1 MHVAIAK
8 GGNILLVSVTDG
20 IIVVETGAAVDKDMI
35 YPCTEQAGGFEG
47 EVAGE
52 FVGDES
58 YESIDEKQDYHHPF
72 KEGISQEMWNVFN
85 SLLNDQLHQF
95 HRHIGQTK
103 NNTTGYV
110 RKNVEWDR
118 IMS

>member
-20 IIVVETGAAVDKDMI
+20 IIVVETGTAVDKDMI

-52 FVGDES
+52 FIGDES

-72 KEGISQEMWNVFN
+72 KEGIPQEMWNVFN